1 MGGVGG
7 PRAERRAGSGPAA
20 AVGAGGVMAAGGG
33 HRLPHVTAGGEGGG
47 GGLRFG
53 TGSAGEAARAII
65 APSRARRRGT
75 GARGVGGG
83 LRPSAEALPPAGSG
97 RGQRVA
103 DGFGVGVVRAA
114 RPGMP
119 GVRPADGL
127 PLLLGNGWAGG
138 PPLSRA

>member
-75 GARGVGGG
+75 GARGGGG
-83 LRPSAEALPPAGSG
+83 RTASLGRGAPAGG
-97 RGQRVA
+97 IGPRAEGCGWVRCRCCPRGASRH
-103 DGFGVGVVRAA
+103 A
-114 RPGMP
+114 R
-119 GVRPADGL
+119 RSAC
-127 PLLLGNGWAGG
+127 GWAASAAG
-138 PPLSRA
+138 

>member
-47 GGLRFG
+47 GLRFG

-65 APSRARRRGT
+65 APSRARGRGT
-75 GARGVGGG
+75 GARGGGG
-83 LRPSAEALPPAGSG
+83 RTASLGRGAPAGG
-97 RGQRVA
+97 IGPRAEGC
-103 DGFGVGVVRAA
+103 GWVRCRCCPRSASRHA
-114 RPGMP
+114 R
-119 GVRPADGL
+119 RSAC
-127 PLLLGNGWAGG
+127 GWAASAAG
-138 PPLSRA
+138 